1 MSSGPLISP
10 LVEWL
15 AGRVTDELA
24 AIRSDR
30 YPVAPDAA
38 EYPLIDVDRTVEARY
53 VGHDLRPFAGGCR
66 RLDLTVEVR
75 IAYRYATEPTALGG
89 PDGEADTS
97 TARLRAADDAVFL
110 RERLLDAATYGA
122 ASNGAVVVMMTPGA
136 HTIDDPGTGALL
148 GVLPVALVA
157 SYTPADVTAG
167 AALA

>member
-1 MSSGPLISP
+1 MPSLISP
-10 LVEWL
+10 LVAWL
-15 AGRVTDELA
+15 AGRVTDEITAL
-24 AIRSDR
+24 RSDR
-30 YPVAPDAA
+30 YPADAGDA

-53 VGHDLRPFAGGCR
+53 VGHDLRPFAGSCR

-75 IAYRYATEPTALGG
+75 IAYRYAAEPTALAG

-97 TARLRAADDAVFL
+97 TARLRAADDAAFL
-110 RERLLDAATYGA
+110 RERLLDASTYGA

-136 HTIDDPGTGALL
+136 HTIDDPGNGALI

-157 SYTPADVTAG
+157 SYTASSVTAG